1 MKKTL
6 IRISIAAVIAAIAF
20 FGLKGTLFATQ
31 AGAKE
36 IQLII
41 TVDEPTGTDKVVYDA
56 KTRTDAETLGEYL
69 DELQADGK
77 LELTLAGAKTDPY
90 GRYIVGING
99 ILTED
104 SAKGPWWLFNSS
116 TNKDC
121 VAAGYCAG
129 IDMAPIYDQDLFTFT
144 FTSTY

>member
-1 MKKTL
+1 MKKNIL
-6 IRISIAAVIAAIAF
+6 RISIAALIAAIAF
-20 FGLKGTLFATQ
+20 FGLKDSLFATQ
-31 AGAKE
+31 SGAKE
-36 IQLII
+36 IQLVI
-41 TVDEPTGTDKVVYDA
+41 TVDEPTGSDKVLYDA
-56 KTRTDAETLGEYL
+56 KTRTDAETLGELL
-69 DELQADGK
+69 DELETDGK
-77 LELTLAGAKTDPY
+77 LDLNLAGAKSDPY

-99 ILTED
+99 VQTED
-104 SAKGPWWLFNSS
+104 SAKGPWWLFNST